1 MTKGA
6 INVMSQTLENALGTL
21 GITVNAVMQGPA
33 DPYLNP
39 DLARHLAGLF
49 RHADLH
55 LVRGA
60 SHWPQWD
67 QPELVARLII
77 QAAASDPGALLP

>member
-6 INVMSQTLENALGTL
+6 INVMSQTLANALGTR
-21 GITVNAVMQGPA
+21 GITVNAVMPGPA

-39 DLARHLAGLF
+39 DLARHLAGRF

-67 QPELVARLII
+67 QPAAVARL
-77 QAAASDPGALLP
+77 LLTLPER